1 MRDSPQPD
9 NRIVAGRWWE
19 PGGPDP
25 DQFSVEEGLAK
36 TLGIALG
43 DRLTFWV
50 SGHEVSARVT
60 SLRQVQW
67 DSFNVNFFVV
77 SPPGLLGSEAA
88 SFVTSFYLPPGREAL
103 MADLQ
108 RQFPAVTP
116 LDVDAL
122 IGQVRLVMDR
132 GAAAVEYV
140 FGFTLA
146 AGLMVMLAGIQ
157 ASLDQRRGEHAVLR
171 TLGASRRRLLGGLA
185 VEFTAAGLL
194 AGLLGSAFAELT
206 GAAPGAPGLRP
217 GPRLQPL
224 ALGQSGSWA
233 APPSSGWRGRWPP
246 GPCWSGRRWKGCG
259 GVSPPGGGRS
269 SVSPCHLPGLG
280 SREVMASAAPTAAAA
295 GGQSRPSRPRKSREE
310 KPHQGPSSPRDRAM
324 AWKRSPMALGSRSCR
339 APRARSMASPGSA
352 AASSRSRP
360 QPMRNRAW
368 VV

>member
-1 MRDSPQPD
+1 VVRLDLLRAWQEGLPAQAPNRFLINIQPPDVRPLRDFLAVNGLTSSGVLPMVRGRLTRIGDRTVEPDAYPDPRAQRLAAREFNLSHADSPQPD

-19 PGGPDP
+19 EGAEP
-25 DQFSVEEGLAK
+25 DQFSVEQGLAK

-103 MADLQ
+103 MASLQ

-122 IGQVRLVMDR
+122 IGQVRLVMER

-146 AGLMVMLAGIQ
+146 AGLIVMLAGIQ

-171 TLGASRRRLLGGLA
+171 TLGASRRRLLAALA

-194 AGLLGSAFAELT
+194 AGLIGSAFAELT
-206 GAAPGAPGLRP
+206 GQL
-217 GPRLQPL
+217 L
-224 ALGQSGSWA
+224 ARQVFDLELAFNPWL
-233 APPSSGWRGRWPP
+233 WVV
-246 GPCWSGRRWKGCG
+246 
-259 GVSPPGGGRS
+259 GV
-269 SVSPCHLPGLG
+269 L
-280 SREVMASAAPTAAAA
+280 
-295 GGQSRPSRPRKSREE
+295 
-310 KPHQGPSSPRDRAM
+310 
-324 AWKRSPMALGSRSCR
+324 
-339 APRARSMASPGSA
+339 GSA
-352 AASSRSRP
+352 AAIGLAGTLATWPLLVRP
-360 QPMRNRAW
+360 PLEGLRRG
-368 VV
+368 